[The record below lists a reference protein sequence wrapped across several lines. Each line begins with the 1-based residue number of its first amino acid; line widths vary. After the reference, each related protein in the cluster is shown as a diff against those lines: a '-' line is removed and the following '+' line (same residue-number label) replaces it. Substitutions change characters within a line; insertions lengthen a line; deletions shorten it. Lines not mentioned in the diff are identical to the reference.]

1 MSDAIYIKDLEKL
14 EDFINNLDGL
24 MAEMYR
30 SQNEVNA
37 AYNRVEDW
45 NDEVFMFA
53 GSALFQSGDNIEAA
67 GEFLGEKMDA
77 LNEYG
82 YRINCEYAEYAEWNG
97 KFASRE
103 LEVRLNLEGER
114 MVRAILGTRVEG
126 IMSFEKELDR
136 YIEDTDKNVQGIVR
150 ELEIV
155 SEYWNDSNYRKIEEY
170 VSDFQK
176 DMDDILTDL
185 SDMLEEIIKRRKKL
199 QEANDEMARKM
210 R

>member
-1 MSDAIYIKDLEKL
+1 
-14 EDFINNLDGL
+14 
-24 MAEMYR
+24 
-30 SQNEVNA
+30 
-37 AYNRVEDW
+37 
-45 NDEVFMFA
+45 
-53 GSALFQSGDNIEAA
+53 
-67 GEFLGEKMDA
+67 
-77 LNEYG
+77 
-82 YRINCEYAEYAEWNG
+82 
-97 KFASRE
+97 
-103 LEVRLNLEGER
+103 